1 MRVSLLPLLVLA
13 SCAHTRASPVADCG
27 PPISGLA
34 PILGPGRMVLLGE
47 FHGSRE
53 VPAFAGAVVCEASKR
68 GPVMVALE
76 LSPSE
81 AVTAWFAG
89 DDTPQ
94 ARARVLAEPQWAG
107 AYQDGRTSVAMFELL
122 RYLGELRRA
131 GRPVDLVLFDDASP
145 SQPRDPRMAERLL
158 AERAARPLVT
168 SVVLVGNLHARRKPG
183 GPMTPDQRW
192 MATAFVDAGVPFVSL
207 VARHATGSSWFC
219 SGSGP
224 ETCGPEFVGSP
235 EEPLQA
241 GRIEL
246 RPSEDGAY
254 DGLFFPA
261 LTLTAST
268 PAAFPERQARLENEL
283 AQIRRG
289 PRALRALALK
299 AYFAGRFQDCADIYR
314 EFAAPTGD
322 DAYSHACCL
331 ARAGQKDA
339 ALERL
344 LYALGHGVPAAD
356 VQNDEDLASLR
367 TDARWPAP

>member
-1 MRVSLLPLLVLA
+1 MRVAFLSLLALA
-13 SCAHTRASPVADCG
+13 SCAHTGASPVADCG
-27 PPISGLA
+27 APIDGLG
-34 PILGPGRMVLLGE
+34 PILGPGRMVVLGE

-76 LSPSE
+76 LRPSE
-81 AVTAWFAG
+81 AITAWFSG
-89 DDTPQ
+89 DDTSK
-94 ARARVLAEPQWAG
+94 ARARVLAEPQWVG
-107 AYQDGRTSVAMFELL
+107 SYQDGRTSVAMLELL

-131 GRPVDLVLFDDASP
+131 GRSVELVLFDDATA
-145 SQPRDPRMAERLL
+145 SQPRDQRMAERLL

-168 SVVLVGNLHARRKPG
+168 SIVLVGNLHARRTPG
-183 GPMTPDQRW
+183 GPMSPDQRW

-219 SGSGP
+219 SGPGP

-261 LTLTAST
+261 LTFTASP

-283 AQIRRG
+283 AALRHG
-289 PRALRALALK
+289 PGALRARATR
-299 AYFAGRFQDCADIYR
+299 AYFAGQFQACADSYR
-314 EFAAPTGD
+314 ELASPTGA
-322 DAYSHACCL
+322 DAYNHACCL

-344 LYALGHGVPAAD
+344 VYALGHGVPAAD
-356 VQNDEDLASLR
+356 ARDDEDLASLR
-367 TDARWPAP
+367 TDDRWPAP